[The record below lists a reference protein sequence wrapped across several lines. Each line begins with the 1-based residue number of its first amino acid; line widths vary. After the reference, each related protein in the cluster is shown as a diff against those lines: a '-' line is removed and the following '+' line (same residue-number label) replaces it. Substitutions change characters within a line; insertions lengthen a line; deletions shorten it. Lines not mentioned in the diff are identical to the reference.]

1 MANLYHQEF
10 RALQASITNEEPD
23 DGSCVDCLGCT
34 DPEACNYNPVVTED
48 DGSCTSLCG
57 CTDPNSCNYDV
68 TAVVDDGSCCVC
80 TDAGPLPLL
89 NQTWKFSSAAGA
101 VSIGPE
107 PNSGEWFA
115 STFCGLAPFQADDR
129 WQFYPD
135 GTFEYLNG
143 GGTQNPFEGYVE
155 TPMTVQPSQYSLEL
169 EGGIENKPYFIVD
182 ALQTEDAVMCGWMGV
197 WDSGVD
203 GYTIMSLTEDEMV
216 LCSKQ
221 QTGECTLPDGGWGY
235 WTLTFESEGLTFSD
249 GGSDLGICLSG
260 CTDPNACNHWELAEY
275 EDGSC
280 DYSCQGCTDP
290 FALNFAEVATLG
302 NGACLYVSCADVGS
316 SYWAEGFEAG
326 LYTPP
331 GDVLMHGVPFGS
343 EWVVNLPSLN
353 LVFGKWS
360 SVCHRSLD
368 RFERVRAAAGSC
380 FGHSRQCIRGW
391 RRATVHCCIW
401 NT

>member
-1 MANLYHQEF
+1 M
-10 RALQASITNEEPD
+10 
-23 DGSCVDCLGCT
+23 DGGLG
-34 DPEACNYNPVVTED
+34 
-48 DGSCTSLCG
+48 L
-57 CTDPNSCNYDV
+57 
-68 TAVVDDGSCCVC
+68 
-80 TDAGPLPLL
+80 
-89 NQTWKFSSAAGA
+89 
-101 VSIGPE
+101 
-107 PNSGEWFA
+107 
-115 STFCGLAPFQADDR
+115 
-129 WQFYPD
+129 
-135 GTFEYLNG
+135 
-143 GGTQNPFEGYVE
+143 
-155 TPMTVQPSQYSLEL
+155 
-169 EGGIENKPYFIVD
+169 
-182 ALQTEDAVMCGWMGV
+182 
-197 WDSGVD
+197 GVD

-221 QTGECTLPDGGWGY
+221 QTGECTLPYGGWGY

-343 EWVVNLPSLN
+343 EWVVNLPSLITEPGSGQ
-353 LVFGKWS
+353 VF
-360 SVCHRSLD
+360 
-368 RFERVRAAAGSC
+368 
-380 FGHSRQCIRGW
+380 
-391 RRATVHCCIW
+391 ATKLGPI
-401 NT
+401 